1 MEETKKGKNFS
12 KNNQG
17 QRRAGDFYQTPYS
30 MTEHLVERLRGVRIK
45 SVCEPACGKEA
56 IISVL
61 AKYPKQFPF
70 IHAYDIAI
78 HGLDFMKEPRRF
90 EWIITN
96 PPFTLSTEFI
106 RKSQEVATKG
116 FALLMPIEYLHG
128 KERYEEFYKDAKG
141 YPLTRVLIFT
151 RRAMLTDE
159 VREDG
164 KYDTGMITWCW
175 YIWERKPLHRGPS
188 RPVIEWIDNDA
199 DVLRKG
205 KTRKNTRQTKE
216 EVLV

>member
-1 MEETKKGKNFS
+1 MEESKKGKNFS
-12 KNNQG
+12 KANRG

-30 MTEHLVERLRGVRIK
+30 MTAHLLNRLQIRSFPVL
-45 SVCEPACGKEA
+45 EPADGNGA
-56 IISVL
+56 ITEVL
-61 AKYPKQFPF
+61 WS
-70 IHAYDIAI
+70 AYGCSRVDHSDLEGDGI
-78 HGLDFMKEPRRF
+78 DFLTWKKKVP
-90 EWIITN
+90 WIITN

-128 KERYEEFYKDAKG
+128 KERHEEFYKDAKG
-141 YPLTRVLIFT
+141 FPLTRVLIFT

-159 VREDG
+159 IREDG
-164 KYDTGMITWCW
+164 KYNTGMITWCW

-199 DVLRKG
+199 DVIRKG
-205 KTRKNTRQTKE
+205 KCKNTTKH
-216 EVLV
+216 